1 MAGIKLSFNPLAPR
15 LRGYSASEELNI
27 ALVPSPRN
35 YPGHTYVEDGP
46 DYSITRVVDPYT
58 TSDEP
63 DVVLIGYA
71 ENAAIELVDV
81 GGLVTSG
88 VVTMEGN
95 HIKRVV
101 SNNLQYTEIQVK
113 ATTRFT
119 SKIKNYTFT
128 SASEDDAVS
137 SVSVI
142 FAIGSLSEEILDCVK
157 DLLPVAGAT
166 VETNCQFNGGVAGG
180 DNLYEAGN
188 VVVEDNPTFF
198 LAAMDWSGIS
208 LAHRNEVLEEVG
220 YIFPFTLISPR
231 HVLFAAHTK
240 NNTVGTLISFRRPN
254 GTVQTVTVLAEAR
267 APVELKGSNP
277 DIGLAYLSEP
287 VTGCGVFK
295 LPPVDFPKYF
305 PAQQTVLGSAPYRY
319 LGVPTIVRVANT
331 GIHNDPIYGNIFL
344 DRHAPKFICSNSI
357 RYVPKPGDIST
368 VETYEQLPKDPLLL
382 SHYRAIYGGD
392 SGSPSFWMVR
402 ETAEATPTP
411 VLVSVYYWG
420 EGGNKSFSG
429 GPHYSIYSTWIQ
441 QHMDAMATAN
451 GDTPTYTLQY
461 ADFSR
466 FNAY

>member
-1 MAGIKLSFNPLAPR
+1 MDFSSVQI
-15 LRGYSASEELNI
+15 
-27 ALVPSPRN
+27 
-35 YPGHTYVEDGP
+35 
-46 DYSITRVVDPYT
+46 
-58 TSDEP
+58 
-63 DVVLIGYA
+63 A
-71 ENAAIELVDV
+71 ENAVIELVDV
-81 GGLVTSG
+81 DGQVSSG
-88 VVTMEGN
+88 VVVMEGN

-101 SNNLQYTEIQVK
+101 SSNLHFIEIQVK

-119 SKIKNYTFT
+119 SKIKNYMFT
-128 SASEDDAVS
+128 SAAEDDAVS
-137 SVSVI
+137 SVSVV
-142 FAIGSLSEEILDCVK
+142 FATGSLSEEILDCVK

-166 VETNCQFNGGVAGG
+166 VATNCQFNGG
-180 DNLYEAGN
+180 DNLYGAGN

-240 NNTVGTLISFRRPN
+240 NSTVGTLISFRRPN

-267 APVELKGSNP
+267 APVASTGSST
-277 DIGLAYLSEP
+277 DIGLAYLSEA

-305 PAQQTVLGSAPYRY
+305 PTQQTALGSAAYRY
-319 LGVPTIVRVANT
+319 LGVPTIVRVANY
-331 GIHNDPIYGNIFL
+331 GVYGNPIYGNIFL
-344 DRHAPKFICSNSI
+344 DRYAPKFICSNSI
-357 RYVPKPGDIST
+357 RYVPVPGDTST
-368 VETYEQLPKDPLLL
+368 AQTYEQLPKDPLLL

-402 ETAEATPTP
+402 ETVEATPTP
-411 VLVSVYYWG
+411 VLISAYYWG
-420 EGGNKSFSG
+420 EGGNNSFSG

-441 QHMDAMATAN
+441 QNMDSMATAN

>member
-1 MAGIKLSFNPLAPR
+1 MAGIKLSFDPLAPR
-15 LRGYSASEELNI
+15 LRGYSADEELNI
-27 ALVPSPRN
+27 ALVPSPRS

-63 DVVLIGYA
+63 DVVLTGYA
-71 ENAAIELVDV
+71 DNAVIELADV
-81 GGLVTSG
+81 GGLVSSG
-88 VVTMEGN
+88 VIVMEGN

-101 SNNLQYTEIQVK
+101 SNNLQSTEIQVK

-119 SKIKNYTFT
+119 SKIKNYAFT
-128 SASEDDAVS
+128 SFGEDDAVS
-137 SVSVI
+137 SVSVV
-142 FAIGSLSEEILDCVK
+142 FATGSLSEEILDCVK
-157 DLLPVAGAT
+157 DLLPVGGAT
-166 VETNCQFNGGVAGG
+166 VATNCQFNGGVGGG

-240 NNTVGTLISFRRPN
+240 NSTVGTLISFRRPN

-267 APVELKGSNP
+267 APVASTGSST
-277 DIGLAYLSEP
+277 DIGLAYLSEA

-305 PAQQTVLGSAPYRY
+305 PAQQTALGSAPYRY
-319 LGVPTIVRVANT
+319 LGVPTIVRVANY
-331 GIHNDPIYGNIFL
+331 GVYGNPIYGNIFL
-344 DRHAPKFICSNSI
+344 DRYAPKFICSNSI
-357 RYVPKPGDIST
+357 RYVPVPGDTST
-368 VETYEQLPKDPLLL
+368 AQTYEQLPKDPLLL

-402 ETAEATPTP
+402 ETVEATPTP
-411 VLVSVYYWG
+411 VLISAYYWG
-420 EGGNKSFSG
+420 EGGNNSFSG

-441 QHMDAMATAN
+441 QNMDSMATAN